1 MPRLFTGLQL
11 PEDVAARLAALRG
24 GLPGARWIDPADY
37 HVTLRF
43 IGDVEPHVADDVL
56 DALEASTA
64 PPLPVDFEGLG
75 AFGGDRPHAVIA
87 RVKLSETLADMQA
100 EQERR
105 LRRLGLAAELRKYA
119 PHVTLAR
126 LNHGHA
132 PDVAAYLALH
142 GAKALPGFLAQ
153 SWALF
158 SARASTGGGP
168 YAVEA
173 TFPLR

>member
-1 MPRLFTGLQL
+1 MPRLFTGLQI
-11 PEDVAARLAALRG
+11 PEEVGARLAALRG
-24 GLPGARWIDPADY
+24 GLPGARWVDPADY

-43 IGDVEPHVADDVL
+43 IGDVEPHVADGVL
-56 DALEASTA
+56 DALDASSAAPLRIEFEALS
-64 PPLPVDFEGLG
+64 
-75 AFGGDRPHAVIA
+75 AFGGDRPHSVIA
-87 RVKLSETLADMQA
+87 RVKLGEALADLQA

-105 LRRLGLAAELRKYA
+105 LRRLGLAPDLRKYA

-153 SWALF
+153 GWAMF
-158 SARASTGGGP
+158 SARTSTGGGP